1 MMLLVAYKSGIMPIT
16 EACVAGRIEITWHL
30 KLHVSLELLCLQV
43 VAAAGTATLDPTED
57 WILVVPS
64 TVELD

>member
-1 MMLLVAYKSGIMPIT
+1 M
-16 EACVAGRIEITWHL
+16 AGRIEITWHL